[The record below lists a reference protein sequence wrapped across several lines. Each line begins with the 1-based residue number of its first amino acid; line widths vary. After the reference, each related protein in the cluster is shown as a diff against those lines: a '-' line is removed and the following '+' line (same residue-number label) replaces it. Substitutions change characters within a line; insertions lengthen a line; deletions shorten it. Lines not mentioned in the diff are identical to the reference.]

1 MSREAPVRFWEG
13 LGVKFPGA
21 TQLMCKIHPLEGA
34 CPSYA

>member
-21 TQLMCKIHPLEGA
+21 TQLLAALVRLAPEKFL
-34 CPSYA
+34 